1 LLTPEEMVFQAAFGH
16 ELVHQEQLP
25 VLAAV
30 AQQPHQV
37 GVRQSAQEVDLGLH
51 LRNKEMH
58 MLIKRRHLDWMSRHA
73 NELATSIR
81 QLE

>member
-1 LLTPEEMVFQAAFGH
+1 MLTPEEMVFQAAFGH

-37 GVRQSAQEVDLGLH
+37 GVRQSAQEVDLGLP
-51 LRNKEMH
+51 LRNKKMH
-58 MLIKRRHLDWMSRHA
+58 MMIIDQEATLGLDESTR
-73 NELATSIR
+73 L
-81 QLE
+81 